1 MGTMPKKSNGRGDT
15 MRRRLA
21 HEAAR
26 LIAEHGIENYRLA
39 KRKAAHKLGVSERNF
54 LPANAEVHSALAEYQ
69 RLFDGAAHSD
79 RLLEFRR
86 TAREAMLMFEDFQPR
101 LVGPVLAGTATR
113 HSEVNLHLFAD
124 APEDVAMRLLDDR
137 IAYRSAEKRI
147 RYVDDRVI
155 RYPAFRFKAFCN
167 GIEIVVFPTDGLR
180 EAPACPVNGRP
191 MQRANL
197 KEVERLL
204 DAMHADN

>member
-1 MGTMPKKSNGRGDT
+1 

-26 LIAEHGIENYRLA
+26 LIAEHGIEDYRLA
-39 KRKAAHKLGVSERNF
+39 KRKAAHKLGVSGRNF

-69 RLFDGAAHSD
+69 RLFDGAAHSH
-79 RLLEFRR
+79 RLLELRH
-86 TAREAMLMFEDFQPR
+86 TAREAMLMFEDFEPR

-124 APEDVAMRLLDDR
+124 APEDVAIRLLDDR
-137 IAYRSAEKRI
+137 IVYQSAEKRT

-155 RYPAFRFKAFCN
+155 RYPAFRFEAFCN
-167 GIEIVVFPTDGLR
+167 SIEIVVFPPDGLR

-191 MQRANL
+191 MQRASL

-204 DAMHADN
+204 LDVMHADD